1 MIMKNKKVLVIDI
14 GRKSFSDAW
23 DYQEKVF
30 KKIINQKVQNR
41 SKDKKIE
48 TKNFLILTE
57 HNHVYT
63 IGKSGDDNNLLID
76 KNELIKRE
84 IEYYKINRGGDIT
97 YHGPGQIMVYPIFDL
112 DNFFTDINLYL
123 RKLEEIIIKTLQSF
137 DIKGFTIKGET
148 GVWVK
153 DENGLSKKICA
164 FGIRASRWV
173 TMHGLC
179 LNVNPDLSYFDFI
192 IPCGIED
199 KGVTSLSHIKKEV
212 IDINQVKSKLVEKF
226 KLVFN
231 AEINFETN

>member
-1 MIMKNKKVLVIDI
+1 MKNKKILVRDI
-14 GRKSFSDAW
+14 GRHSFLEAW
-23 DYQEKVF
+23 KYQEKIF
-30 KKIINQKVQNR
+30 QKIINQKVQNR
-41 SKDKKIE
+41 SKYKKIE

-63 IGKSGDDNNLLID
+63 IGKSGDVSNLLID
-76 KNELIKRE
+76 KNELNKRE
-84 IEYYKINRGGDIT
+84 IEYYEINRGGDIT
-97 YHGPGQIMVYPIFDL
+97 YHGPGQIMVYPILDL

-123 RKLEEIIIKTLQSF
+123 RKLEDVVIYTLKSYNL
-137 DIKGFTIKGET
+137 KGFTIKGET

-192 IPCGIED
+192 IPCGIKD
-199 KGVTSLSHIKKEV
+199 KGVTSLSHLKKEV
-212 IDINQVKSKLVEKF
+212 IDINQVKSKLVENF
-226 KLVFN
+226 ELVFN

>member
-1 MIMKNKKVLVIDI
+1 MKNKKILVRDI
-14 GRKSFSDAW
+14 GRHSFLEAW
-23 DYQEKVF
+23 KYQEKIF
-30 KKIINQKVQNR
+30 QKIINQKVQNR
-41 SKDKKIE
+41 SKYKKIE

-63 IGKSGDDNNLLID
+63 IGKSGDVSNLLID
-76 KNELIKRE
+76 KNELANRE

-97 YHGPGQIMVYPIFDL
+97 YHGPGQIMVYPILDL

-123 RKLEEIIIKTLQSF
+123 RKLEEVVIYTLKSYNL
-137 DIKGFTIKGET
+137 KGFTIKGET

-192 IPCGIED
+192 IPCGIKD
-199 KGVTSLSHIKKEV
+199 KGVTSLSHLKKEV
-212 IDINQVKSKLVEKF
+212 IDINQVKSKLVENF
-226 KLVFN
+226 ELVFN
-231 AEINFETN
+231 AQINFETN

>member
-1 MIMKNKKVLVIDI
+1 MKNKKILVRDI
-14 GRKSFSDAW
+14 GRHSFLEAW
-23 DYQEKVF
+23 KYQEKIF
-30 KKIINQKVQNR
+30 QKIINQKVQNR
-41 SKDKKIE
+41 SKFKKIE

-63 IGKSGDDNNLLID
+63 IGKSGDVSNLLID
-76 KNELIKRE
+76 KNELTKRE
-84 IEYYKINRGGDIT
+84 IEYYEINRGGDIT
-97 YHGPGQIMVYPIFDL
+97 YHGPGQIMVYPILDL

-123 RKLEEIIIKTLQSF
+123 RKLEDVVIYTLKSY
-137 DIKGFTIKGET
+137 DLKGFTIKGET

-192 IPCGIED
+192 IPCGIKD
-199 KGVTSLSHIKKEV
+199 KGVTSLQHLKKEV
-212 IDINQVKSKLVEKF
+212 IDINQVKSKLVENF
-226 KLVFN
+226 ELVFN

>member
-1 MIMKNKKVLVIDI
+1 MKNKKILVRDI
-14 GRKSFSDAW
+14 GRHSFLEAW
-23 DYQEKVF
+23 KYQEKIF
-30 KKIINQKVQNR
+30 QKIINQKVQNR
-41 SKDKKIE
+41 SKYKKIE

-63 IGKSGDDNNLLID
+63 IGKSGDVSNLLID
-76 KNELIKRE
+76 KNELTKRE
-84 IEYYKINRGGDIT
+84 IEYYEINRGGDIT
-97 YHGPGQIMVYPIFDL
+97 YHGPGQIMVYPILDL

-123 RKLEEIIIKTLQSF
+123 RKLENVVIDTLKSY
-137 DIKGFTIKGET
+137 DLKGFTIKGET

-192 IPCGIED
+192 IPCGIKD
-199 KGVTSLSHIKKEV
+199 KGVTSLSHLKKEV
-212 IDINQVKSKLVEKF
+212 IDINQVKSKLVENF
-226 KLVFN
+226 ELVFN
-231 AEINFETN
+231 AQINFETN

>member
-1 MIMKNKKVLVIDI
+1 MIMKNKKILVRDI
-14 GRKSFSDAW
+14 GKQSFSEAW
-23 DYQEKVF
+23 KYQEKIF
-30 KKIINQKVQNR
+30 NKIIYQKVQNR
-41 SKDKKIE
+41 SKEKKIE

-63 IGKSGDDNNLLID
+63 IGKSGDLNNLLID
-76 KNELIKRE
+76 KDELIKRE

-123 RKLEEIIIKTLQSF
+123 RKLEEIIIYTLQSYGL
-137 DIKGFTIKGET
+137 KGFTIKGET

-179 LNVNPDLSYFDFI
+179 FNINPDLSYFDFI
-192 IPCGIED
+192 IPCGIKD
-199 KGVTSLSHIKKEV
+199 KGVTSLSLIKKED
-212 IDINQVKSKLVEKF
+212 IDINKVKLRLVENF
-226 KLVFN
+226 KLVFK
-231 AEINFETN
+231 AEINFDSN

>member
-1 MIMKNKKVLVIDI
+1 MKNKKILVRDI
-14 GRKSFSDAW
+14 GRHSFLEAW
-23 DYQEKVF
+23 KYQEKIF
-30 KKIINQKVQNR
+30 QKIINQKVQNR
-41 SKDKKIE
+41 SKFKKIE

-63 IGKSGDDNNLLID
+63 IGKSGDVSNLLID
-76 KNELIKRE
+76 KNELTKRE
-84 IEYYKINRGGDIT
+84 IEYYEINRGGDIT
-97 YHGPGQIMVYPIFDL
+97 YHGPGQIMVYPILDL

-123 RKLEEIIIKTLQSF
+123 RKLEDVVIYTLKSY
-137 DIKGFTIKGET
+137 DLKGFTIKGET

-192 IPCGIED
+192 IPCGIKD
-199 KGVTSLSHIKKEV
+199 KGVTSLSHLKKEV
-212 IDINQVKSKLVEKF
+212 IDINQVKSKLVENF
-226 KLVFN
+226 ELVFN
-231 AEINFETN
+231 AQINFETN

>member
-1 MIMKNKKVLVIDI
+1 MIMKNKKILVRDI
-14 GRKSFSDAW
+14 GRHSFLEAW
-23 DYQEKVF
+23 KYQEKIF
-30 KKIINQKVQNR
+30 QKIINQKVQNR
-41 SKDKKIE
+41 SKNKKIE
-48 TKNFLILTE
+48 TTNFLILTE

-63 IGKSGDDNNLLID
+63 IGKSGDVSNLLID
-76 KNELIKRE
+76 KNELANRE

-97 YHGPGQIMVYPIFDL
+97 YHGPGQIMVYPILDL

-123 RKLEEIIIKTLQSF
+123 RKLEEVVIYTLKSY
-137 DIKGFTIKGET
+137 DLKGFTIKGET

-192 IPCGIED
+192 IPCGIKD
-199 KGVTSLSHIKKEV
+199 KGVTSLSHLKKEV
-212 IDINQVKSKLVEKF
+212 IDINQVKSKLVENF
-226 KLVFN
+226 ELVFN

>member
-1 MIMKNKKVLVIDI
+1 MKMKNKKILVRDI
-14 GRKSFSDAW
+14 GKLSFSDAW
-23 DYQEKVF
+23 QYQEKIF
-30 KKIINQKVQNR
+30 KKIIDQKVQNR
-41 SKDKKIE
+41 SLNKTIE

-63 IGKSGDDNNLLID
+63 IGKSGDMSNLLID
-76 KNELIKRE
+76 KDELKKRE
-84 IEYYKINRGGDIT
+84 IEFFKINRGGDIT
-97 YHGPGQIMVYPIFDL
+97 YHGPGQIMGYPIFDL

-123 RKLEEIIIKTLQSF
+123 RKLEEVVIYTLKSYDLQ
-137 DIKGFTIKGET
+137 GFTIKGET

-192 IPCGIED
+192 IPCGIKD
-199 KGVTSLSHIKKEV
+199 KGVTSLSHLKKEV
-212 IDINQVKSKLVEKF
+212 IDINQVKSKMVENF
-226 KLVFN
+226 ELVFN

>member
-1 MIMKNKKVLVIDI
+1 MKNKKILVRDI
-14 GRKSFSDAW
+14 GRHSFLDAW
-23 DYQEKVF
+23 KYQEKIF
-30 KKIINQKVQNR
+30 QKIINQKVQNR
-41 SKDKKIE
+41 SKFKKIE

-63 IGKSGDDNNLLID
+63 IGKSGDVSNLLID
-76 KNELIKRE
+76 KNELTKRE
-84 IEYYKINRGGDIT
+84 IEYYEINRGGDIT
-97 YHGPGQIMVYPIFDL
+97 YHGPGQIMVYPILDL

-123 RKLEEIIIKTLQSF
+123 RKLEDVVIDTLKSY
-137 DIKGFTIKGET
+137 DLKGFTIKGET

-192 IPCGIED
+192 IPCGIKD
-199 KGVTSLSHIKKEV
+199 KGVTSLSHLKKEV
-212 IDINQVKSKLVEKF
+212 IDINQVKSKLVENF
-226 KLVFN
+226 ELVFN

>member
-1 MIMKNKKVLVIDI
+1 MKNKKILVRDI
-14 GRKSFSDAW
+14 GKQSFSEAW
-23 DYQEKVF
+23 EYQEKIF

-123 RKLEEIIIKTLQSF
+123 RKLEEIIIKTLQSY

-192 IPCGIED
+192 IPCGIRD
-199 KGVTSLSHIKKEV
+199 KGVTSLSNIKKEV
-212 IDINQVKSKLVEKF
+212 IDINEVKSILVEKF
-226 KLVFN
+226 KLVFK
-231 AEINFETN
+231 AEINFEIN

>member
-1 MIMKNKKVLVIDI
+1 MIMKNKKILVRDI
-14 GRKSFSDAW
+14 GKQTFSEAW
-23 DYQEKVF
+23 EYQEKIF

-63 IGKSGDDNNLLID
+63 IGKSGDINNLLID
-76 KNELIKRE
+76 KHELSKKQ
-84 IEYYKINRGGDIT
+84 IEYFKINRGGDIT
-97 YHGPGQIMVYPIFDL
+97 YHGPGQIMAYPIFDL

-123 RKLEEIIIKTLQSF
+123 RKLEEVIIHTLQSYGL
-137 DIKGFTIKGET
+137 KGFTINGET

-192 IPCGIED
+192 IPCGIRD
-199 KGVTSLSHIKKEV
+199 KGVTSLSFIKKEV
-212 IDINQVKSKLVEKF
+212 IDINQVKLRLVENF

-231 AEINFETN
+231 ADINFETN